1 MLALWLIGL
10 VVGIVVAAIAS
21 RHAVGH
27 ALDVTDAL
35 GVSAGLVGVT
45 VMAVGTDLPEIAN
58 SIMASV
64 SGHGDLN
71 VGDST
76 GSALTQVTLILAIL
90 LFAAGSLDL
99 TARSDADVP
108 IAVPVGLMTVGALL
122 TLATLLSD
130 GELQRWNG
138 AVLVT
143 GWGVSVW
150 WMGRRESRSAGRSA
164 IPGEA
169 GGAAARAIGWL
180 LVVGAASTLTV
191 RSFVVITDEVGVPEF
206 IASSVILAL
215 GTSMP
220 ELVVD
225 WTAIRRGAAALA
237 IGDLFGSSLVDATL
251 SVGIGPLIANT
262 AVSPATVTGTLVIAI
277 GIAVATMVV
286 VVVRERRGLAISLLA
301 VYAVSTVAL
310 MLLAE

>member
-1 MLALWLIGL
+1 MVVWLVGL
-10 VVGIVVAAIAS
+10 IVGIVVASVAS
-21 RHAVGH
+21 RRAVGH

-58 SIMASV
+58 SIMASL

-90 LFAAGSLDL
+90 LLAAGSLDL
-99 TARSDADVP
+99 RGRSDDEVP

-122 TLATLLSD
+122 VLAMLLAD
-130 GELQRWNG
+130 GRLQRWNG
-138 AVLVT
+138 AVLVA
-143 GWGVSVW
+143 GWAVSVW
-150 WMGRRESRSAGRSA
+150 WMGRREAGPSGRA
-164 IPGEA
+164 GVPGEA
-169 GGAAARAIGWL
+169 GAAAVRAIGWL
-180 LVVGAASTLTV
+180 AVVGVAATVTV
-191 RSFVVITDEVGVPEF
+191 RSFIELTDAIGVPEF
-206 IASSVILAL
+206 VASSVVLAL

-225 WTAIRRGAAALA
+225 WTAIRRGAAGLA

-251 SVGIGPLIANT
+251 SVGIGPLVAST
-262 AVSPATVTGTLVIAI
+262 VVSPETVIGTLVIAV
-277 GIAVATMVV
+277 GVAVTTVV
-286 VVVRERRGLAISLLA
+286 VAFGRDRRQLAVGLLVVYLASTAALVLLA
-301 VYAVSTVAL
+301 D
-310 MLLAE
+310 